1 MVPHLAA
8 CQRSQNEIV
17 EDVVLVAAART
28 PFGKLGGGLSALA
41 APDLGAVVIK
51 EVLDRGHIDGGEVDQ
66 VIMGTVLTAGMGQIP
81 ARQAAI
87 KAGLPTSVPALS
99 VNKVCASSLK
109 AVNLAALLIRNG
121 DAAVVVAGGME
132 SMSQAPYLL
141 EKARFGYRLG
151 DGALVDSM
159 VHDGLTDPAN
169 GCHMAVEGSNVA
181 SEFEVSRQRQDEY
194 AYSSQQRYAAA
205 LHAGRLAQEL
215 VPVMVA
221 NPKGTAVVSVDEQP
235 RPETTIEGL
244 ARLTPLFQPDGTVTA
259 GNAPGVNDGAA
270 AVLLMSADEAERRGL
285 TPLATWIAYGESA
298 ADTPYLATVPASA
311 IQAALKRR
319 GLRLDDMNLFE
330 INEAF
335 AAVACTSMDLL
346 GIDEA
351 RVNVDGGAL
360 AVGHPIGASGARILM
375 HLVFELRRRGGGYGA
390 AGICSGMAQGE
401 ATIVQVN

>member
-1 MVPHLAA
+1 M
-8 CQRSQNEIV
+8 
-17 EDVVLVAAART
+17 LVAAART
-28 PFGKLGGGLSALA
+28 PFGKLGGGLSTLP
-41 APDLGAVVIK
+41 APELGAVVIR
-51 EVLDRGHIDGGEVDQ
+51 EVLDRAQVVGAEVDQ
-66 VIMGTVLTAGMGQIP
+66 VIMGTVITAGIGQIP
-81 ARQAAI
+81 ARQAAL
-87 KAGLPTSVPALS
+87 KAGLPTSVPALT

-121 DAAVVVAGGME
+121 DAQVVVAGGME

-151 DGALVDSM
+151 DSALIDSM
-159 VHDGLTDPAN
+159 VRDGLTDPAN

-181 SEFEVSRQRQDEY
+181 GEFEVSRERQDEY
-194 AYSSQQRYAAA
+194 AYGSQQRYAAA
-205 LHAGRLAQEL
+205 LTAGRFAEEL
-215 VPVMVA
+215 VAVPVINA
-221 NPKGTAVVSVDEQP
+221 KGTAVVSADEQP
-235 RPETTIEGL
+235 RPETTVEGL
-244 ARLTPLFQPDGTVTA
+244 ARLKPLFQPDGTVTA

-270 AVLLMSADEAERRGL
+270 AVLVMSGAEAQRRGL
-285 TPLATWIAYGESA
+285 SPLASWIAYGESA

-311 IQAALKRR
+311 IQSALKRR
-319 GLRLDDMNLFE
+319 GLRVDDMKLFE

-346 GIDEA
+346 GIDEE

-401 ATIVQVN
+401 ATIVQVTGPPADASGA

>member
-1 MVPHLAA
+1 MAF
-8 CQRSQNEIV
+8 V

-28 PFGKLGGGLSALA
+28 PFGKLGGGLSSLP
-41 APDLGAVVIK
+41 APDLGATVIK
-51 EVLDRGHIDGGEVDQ
+51 EVLDRANVEGAAVDQ
-66 VIMGTVLTAGMGQIP
+66 VIMGTVITAGMGQIP
-81 ARQAAI
+81 ARQAAL
-87 KAGLPTSVPALS
+87 KAGLPTSVPALT

-109 AVNLAALLIRNG
+109 AVNLGALLIRNG
-121 DAAVVVAGGME
+121 DASVVVAGGME

-159 VHDGLTDPAN
+159 VRDGLTDPAN

-181 SEFEVSRQRQDEY
+181 KEFEVSRERQDEY
-194 AYSSQQRYAAA
+194 AYQSQQRYAAA
-205 LHAGRLAQEL
+205 LKAGRLKDEL
-215 VPVMVA
+215 VPVTVPNA
-221 NPKGTAVVSVDEQP
+221 KGSTIVSADEQP
-235 RPETTIEGL
+235 RPDTTLEGL
-244 ARLTPLFQPDGTVTA
+244 ARLKPVHQADGTVTA

-270 AVLLMSADEAERRGL
+270 ALVLMSASEAKRREL
-285 TPLATWIAYGESA
+285 QPLGQWIAYGESA

-311 IQAALKRR
+311 IQAALKKL
-319 GLRLDDMNLFE
+319 GLRVGDMNLFE

-335 AAVACTSMDLL
+335 AAVACTAMDLL
-346 GIDEA
+346 GIDEE

-375 HLVFELRRRGGGYGA
+375 HLLYELRRRGGGYGA

-401 ATIVQVN
+401 ATIVHVNSGHAADASGA

>member
-1 MVPHLAA
+1 
-8 CQRSQNEIV
+8 V

-28 PFGKLGGGLSALA
+28 PFGKLGGGLSTLT
-41 APDLGAVVIK
+41 APELGASAIK
-51 EVLDRGHIDGGEVDQ
+51 EVLSRAAVEGADVDQ
-66 VIMGTVLTAGMGQIP
+66 VIMGTVITAGIGQIP

-87 KAGLPTSVPALS
+87 KAGLPSSVSALT

-121 DAAVVVAGGME
+121 DARAVVAGGME

-159 VHDGLTDPAN
+159 VRDGLIDPAN

-181 SEFEVSRQRQDEY
+181 KEFEVSRERQDEY
-194 AYSSQQRYAAA
+194 AFTSQQRYSTA
-205 LHAGRLAQEL
+205 LKAGSFKEEL
-215 VPVMVA
+215 VPIAVA
-221 NPKGTAVVSVDEQP
+221 NPKGTTMVTADEQP
-235 RPETTIEGL
+235 RPDTTIESL
-244 ARLTPLFQPDGTVTA
+244 ARLKPVFTADGTITA
-259 GNAPGVNDGAA
+259 GNAPGVNDGATA
-270 AVLLMSADEAERRGL
+270 ILLMSATEAKRRNL
-285 TPLATWIAYGESA
+285 PVLAQWLAYGESA
-298 ADTPYLATVPASA
+298 ADTPYLATVPASS
-311 IQAALKRR
+311 IQGALKKL
-319 GLRLDDMNLFE
+319 GLRVNDMSLFE

-335 AAVACTSMDLL
+335 AAVACTAMDLL
-346 GIDEA
+346 GIDEQ

-375 HLVFELRRRGGGYGA
+375 HLVYALRHRGGGYGA

-401 ATIVQVN
+401 ATIVRVK

>member
-1 MVPHLAA
+1 
-8 CQRSQNEIV
+8 V

-28 PFGKLGGGLSALA
+28 PFGKLGGVLSTLT

-51 EVLDRGHIDGGEVDQ
+51 EVLSCAHVEGADIDQ
-66 VIMGTVLTAGMGQIP
+66 VIMGTVITAGMGQIP

-87 KAGLPTSVPALS
+87 KAGVPTSVPALT

-121 DAAVVVAGGME
+121 DARAVVAGGME

-159 VHDGLTDPAN
+159 VRDGLIDPAN

-181 SEFEVSRQRQDEY
+181 KEFEVSRERQDEY
-194 AYSSQQRYAAA
+194 AYASQQRYATA
-205 LHAGRLAQEL
+205 LKAGSFKEEL
-215 VPVMVA
+215 IPIAVA
-221 NPKGTAVVSVDEQP
+221 NPKGTTTVAGDEQP

-244 ARLTPLFQPDGTVTA
+244 ARLKPVFTEDGTITA
-259 GNAPGVNDGAA
+259 GNAPGVNDGATA
-270 AVLLMSADEAERRGL
+270 ILLMSGTEAKRRNL
-285 TPLATWIAYGESA
+285 PVLAEWLAYGESA
-298 ADTPYLATVPASA
+298 ADTPYLATVPASS
-311 IQAALKRR
+311 IQAALKKL
-319 GLRLDDMNLFE
+319 GLRVGDMSLFE

-335 AAVACTSMDLL
+335 AAVACTAMDLL
-346 GIDEA
+346 GIDEQ

-375 HLVFELRRRGGGYGA
+375 HLVYALRHRGGGYGA

-401 ATIVQVN
+401 ATIVRVN